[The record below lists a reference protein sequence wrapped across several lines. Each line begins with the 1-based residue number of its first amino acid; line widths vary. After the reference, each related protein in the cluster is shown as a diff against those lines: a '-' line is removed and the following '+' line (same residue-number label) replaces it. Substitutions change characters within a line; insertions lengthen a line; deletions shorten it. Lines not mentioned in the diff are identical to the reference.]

1 MAKQKTQTGPCF
13 STAPPDPL
21 ESKKKLI
28 PKLTINPS
36 FPQIEG
42 IDGHRI
48 WEVEVPRSPLSA
60 DPTSGAFLGLGVLT
74 AQPGL
79 GSFPGSQSWSS
90 GDTMEH
96 GQYMASLSPTAVKG
110 TPL

>member
-1 MAKQKTQTGPCF
+1 M
-13 STAPPDPL
+13 
-21 ESKKKLI
+21 
-28 PKLTINPS
+28 
-36 FPQIEG
+36 
-42 IDGHRI
+42 
-48 WEVEVPRSPLSA
+48 EVPCSPLGA
-60 DPTSGAFLGLGVLT
+60 DPTSGAFPGLGALT

-90 GDTMEH
+90 GDTTEC